1 MAAYQFK
8 NATANNIGTT
18 AVDVYTVPASLKSIV
33 IGCSISNITGASLP
47 VEVKLIQADNTEI
60 HIAKGARVLGGT
72 TEDFLSSKKL
82 VLQAGEKINVVS
94 KTASS
99 LDCVI
104 SVLEDVD

>member
-1 MAAYQFK
+1 
-8 NATANNIGTT
+8 
-18 AVDVYTVPASLKSIV
+18 V

-72 TEDFLSSKKL
+72 TEDFLSGKKL